1 MLKQKIFSTEQI
13 IMKLQEA
20 DVLIGQGK
28 SVRETVRAIKIS
40 ELTYYR
46 WREEYGELDRIPTKK
61 LKELE
66 KENTCLKHLV
76 AELSLDNTILKD
88 ALSKK

>member
-46 WREEYGELDRIPTKK
+46 WREEYGDWIGYQQK
-61 LKELE
+61 
-66 KENTCLKHLV
+66 N
-76 AELSLDNTILKD
+76 
-88 ALSKK
+88 